1 MGRRVDRY
9 EPRPLIE
16 EPEFYRAHA
25 ALHVLWTKAAEKDDY
40 NKAEWLELDNAISA
54 LGHKAFG

>member
-1 MGRRVDRY
+1 MGRRRQGL

-16 EPEFYRAHA
+16 EPEFYRVHA
-25 ALHVLWTKAAEKDDY
+25 ALHVLWTKAAERDDY
-40 NKAEWLELDNAISA
+40 DKKEWLELDNAISA